1 MQVNLFLQTK
11 MTSINNSHVIPNVTL
26 ATVKLMKDKSEKQ
39 FASGTGSF
47 PVQTALRNWRGLGTQ
62 PHYESL
68 SERRVNNR

>member
-1 MQVNLFLQTK
+1 MQINLFLQTK
-11 MTSINNSHVIPNVTL
+11 MMSINNSHVIRNVTL

-47 PVQTALRNWRGLGTQ
+47 PVQTALRTWRGLGTQ

>member
-1 MQVNLFLQTK
+1 M
-11 MTSINNSHVIPNVTL
+11 MSINNSHVIPNVTL